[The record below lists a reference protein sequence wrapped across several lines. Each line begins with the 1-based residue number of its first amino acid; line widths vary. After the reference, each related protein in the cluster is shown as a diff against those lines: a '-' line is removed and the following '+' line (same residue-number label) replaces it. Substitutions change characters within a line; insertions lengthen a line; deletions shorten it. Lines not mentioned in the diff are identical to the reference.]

1 MAALLEAL
9 FQPRFVP
16 DVATTESAHY
26 TAKSQGMLLL
36 GHDLRGGML

>member
-1 MAALLEAL
+1 MAALLEAI
-9 FQPRFVP
+9 FQPPSVP

-36 GHDLRGGML
+36 GHDLREGTL